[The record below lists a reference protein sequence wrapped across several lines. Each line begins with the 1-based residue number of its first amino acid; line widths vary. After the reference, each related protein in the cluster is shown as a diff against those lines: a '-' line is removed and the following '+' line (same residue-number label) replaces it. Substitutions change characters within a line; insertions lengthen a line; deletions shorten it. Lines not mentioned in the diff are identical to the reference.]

1 MTATPGITSGAAATS
16 TDATAPGK
24 SHYVVLDGLR
34 GVVALMVVMF
44 HTFEA

>member
-1 MTATPGITSGAAATS
+1 MDTASAATS
-16 TDATAPGK
+16 TTAIGPEK

-34 GVVALMVVMF
+34 GVAALMVVMF